1 MQFKLRFLI
10 FCPEA
15 RNALLSRVTV
25 PTLALW
31 PGVLGSDLL
40 QQFGGSIFIDD
51 THVAS

>member
-15 RNALLSRVTV
+15 KNALLSRIMV

-31 PGVLGSDLL
+31 PGVLESDLL
-40 QQFGGSIFIDD
+40 QHFGGSIFVDD